1 MTAVSSKAGTT
12 PVYASYTVTV
22 VKEKATVQ
30 AGDAQISFGGEFTGT
45 YLTIVGES
53 GTLGLS
59 DFSGTLYFKTQ
70 YKAGMNVGAYS
81 ITPYGLTSDKYDITY
96 EPGTL
101 TVVPRTLTADNFT
114 VTAKNKTYDGT
125 ADAFVTAAANVSGVT
140 ATAEGAFLDANAG
153 KNKTVEYKITSIAGS
168 AAANYVLEG
177 GEITGT
183 AAADIEKVKVKIFAP
198 DVTYRTY
205 SGSAES
211 TDVSATADGRIFTD
225 YTVTY
230 SDSEGNEVTPVNVGV
245 YNVLIKLSDS
255 ANYELLPYAAKLEI
269 RNASQDS
276 FMIDGIPAISYYGD
290 EFALTADTDGTV
302 TYTVTGADF
311 DAATSSVRIT
321 KPGKVTVTAT
331 SSKPGFADKT
341 AERTFT
347 AYKKAI
353 SVKVSAIDKIYD
365 GATDVSFG
373 APVFTGTVSGDS
385 VTADITGKMLNS
397 DAGENKIVY
406 ADVSLSGNWGD
417 YYTLDADSVQTTV
430 NVAKAKITGIKITA
444 ADKAYDGTRDA
455 NAKVTAIYGVLPI
468 DEGAVKVTG
477 TAAFDNVNAGI
488 RTVFFDAEEIIGAKG
503 ANYEFESG
511 TAKIATYIA
520 QINKLKVK
528 IFVSAATNRTYSG
541 DPEYVDVS
549 ANAGGKVFTDFTL
562 LYEDENGNAKE
573 PIAPGTYNV
582 KVVLNDET
590 NYETE
595 PYTAQ
600 LVIKSASQSSFTID
614 GIPETVY
621 YGDEFDV
628 STDSDGEVH
637 YTVTGNAEVDSS
649 GHVKVTGT
657 GKITLEAVSSKEGFA
672 DKSVKRTFTANKKVI
687 SSEITAENRTYDGTS
702 GVNIDSVQLI
712 GTLPTDSVTASATGA
727 MLNSDAGDNKTVYAK
742 VTLDGNW
749 GEVYALDTESVQTT
763 VDIKKALITGIK
775 ITAQDKKYSKTDDA
789 LVRVDEIT
797 GVLAMDAS
805 LVRVSG
811 EAKFDTASAGDNKT
825 VTFIAT
831 ELTGRKAANYEF
843 ESPDAMQAMAEAS
856 ITPLNVTFTLGALTF
871 GYDTDE
877 KPVTVSAFDE
887 TGAVFTDYDIVYRDA
902 DGNDLGF
909 VPKDAGSYL
918 VGIEITDS
926 NYVTDYT
933 DKEMFIIE
941 ADQEALSILGLP
953 GTVAFGDEF
962 TLEAIGGSGTGRPYL
977 GVLVARRYG

>member
-1 MTAVSSKAGTT
+1 M
-12 PVYASYTVTV
+12 
-22 VKEKATVQ
+22 
-30 AGDAQISFGGEFTGT
+30 
-45 YLTIVGES
+45 
-53 GTLGLS
+53 
-59 DFSGTLYFKTQ
+59 
-70 YKAGMNVGAYS
+70 
-81 ITPYGLTSDKYDITY
+81 
-96 EPGTL
+96 
-101 TVVPRTLTADNFT
+101 
-114 VTAKNKTYDGT
+114 
-125 ADAFVTAAANVSGVT
+125 
-140 ATAEGAFLDANAG
+140 
-153 KNKTVEYKITSIAGS
+153 
-168 AAANYVLEG
+168 
-177 GEITGT
+177 
-183 AAADIEKVKVKIFAP
+183 
-198 DVTYRTY
+198 
-205 SGSAES
+205 
-211 TDVSATADGRIFTD
+211 
-225 YTVTY
+225 
-230 SDSEGNEVTPVNVGV
+230 
-245 YNVLIKLSDS
+245 
-255 ANYELLPYAAKLEI
+255 
-269 RNASQDS
+269 
-276 FMIDGIPAISYYGD
+276 
-290 EFALTADTDGTV
+290 
-302 TYTVTGADF
+302 TVTGD
-311 DAATSSVRIT
+311 
-321 KPGKVTVTAT
+321 K
-331 SSKPGFADKT
+331 SKPGFADKT

-477 TAAFDNVNAGI
+477 NRAFENVNAGI

-637 YTVTGNAEVDSS
+637 YTVTGNA
-649 GHVKVTGT
+649 
-657 GKITLEAVSSKEGFA
+657 
-672 DKSVKRTFTANKKVI
+672 
-687 SSEITAENRTYDGTS
+687 
-702 GVNIDSVQLI
+702 
-712 GTLPTDSVTASATGA
+712 
-727 MLNSDAGDNKTVYAK
+727 
-742 VTLDGNW
+742 
-749 GEVYALDTESVQTT
+749 
-763 VDIKKALITGIK
+763 
-775 ITAQDKKYSKTDDA
+775 
-789 LVRVDEIT
+789 
-797 GVLAMDAS
+797 
-805 LVRVSG
+805 
-811 EAKFDTASAGDNKT
+811 
-825 VTFIAT
+825 
-831 ELTGRKAANYEF
+831 
-843 ESPDAMQAMAEAS
+843 
-856 ITPLNVTFTLGALTF
+856 
-871 GYDTDE
+871 
-877 KPVTVSAFDE
+877 
-887 TGAVFTDYDIVYRDA
+887 
-902 DGNDLGF
+902 
-909 VPKDAGSYL
+909 
-918 VGIEITDS
+918 
-926 NYVTDYT
+926 
-933 DKEMFIIE
+933 
-941 ADQEALSILGLP
+941 
-953 GTVAFGDEF
+953 
-962 TLEAIGGSGTGRPYL
+962 GG
-977 GVLVARRYG
+977 

>member
-1 MTAVSSKAGTT
+1 MGYQNANIAYLSVDKKPVSFMVTGEEQTYAAGESREITIVSDGTRYMSSLTDGGVKISYYRVNENDDTLTPAKKCVEAGRYLYEIQLTDEAAERYDIKNRYVYSAHYAADPKTPNIDEYDNIGFMDFRTAYTAGKN
-12 PVYASYTVTV
+12 V
-22 VKEKATVQ
+22 
-30 AGDAQISFGGEFTGT
+30 GT
-45 YLTIVGES
+45 YSV
-53 GTLGLS
+53 
-59 DFSGTLYFKTQ
+59 
-70 YKAGMNVGAYS
+70 
-81 ITPYGLTSDKYDITY
+81 TPYGLSSDKYDISY
-96 EPGTL
+96 EPGTI
-101 TVVPRTLTADNFT
+101 TVEPKTLTASDFT
-114 VTAKNKTYDGT
+114 VTAENRTYDGSL
-125 ADAFVTAAANVSGVT
+125 DANVTAAANVS
-140 ATAEGAFLDANAG
+140 
-153 KNKTVEYKITSIAGS
+153 
-168 AAANYVLEG
+168 
-177 GEITGT
+177 
-183 AAADIEKVKVKIFAP
+183 
-198 DVTYRTY
+198 
-205 SGSAES
+205 
-211 TDVSATADGRIFTD
+211 
-225 YTVTY
+225 
-230 SDSEGNEVTPVNVGV
+230 
-245 YNVLIKLSDS
+245 
-255 ANYELLPYAAKLEI
+255 
-269 RNASQDS
+269 
-276 FMIDGIPAISYYGD
+276 
-290 EFALTADTDGTV
+290 
-302 TYTVTGADF
+302 
-311 DAATSSVRIT
+311 
-321 KPGKVTVTAT
+321 
-331 SSKPGFADKT
+331 
-341 AERTFT
+341 
-347 AYKKAI
+347 
-353 SVKVSAIDKIYD
+353 
-365 GATDVSFG
+365 
-373 APVFTGTVSGDS
+373 
-385 VTADITGKMLNS
+385 
-397 DAGENKIVY
+397 
-406 ADVSLSGNWGD
+406 
-417 YYTLDADSVQTTV
+417 
-430 NVAKAKITGIKITA
+430 
-444 ADKAYDGTRDA
+444 
-455 NAKVTAIYGVLPI
+455 
-468 DEGAVKVTG
+468 
-477 TAAFDNVNAGI
+477 GI
-488 RTVFFDAEEIIGAKG
+488 RTVFFDAEEITGAKG

-549 ANAGGKVFTDFTL
+549 ANAGGKVFTDFTV

-600 LVIKSASQSSFTID
+600 LVIKNASHPSFTIY
-614 GIPETVY
+614 GIHETVY

-628 STDSDGEVH
+628 STDSDGDVT
-637 YTVTGNAEVDSS
+637 YTVTGNAEVEVA

-811 EAKFDTASAGDNKT
+811 EAKFDTASTGDNKT

-926 NYVTDYT
+926 NYVTD
-933 DKEMFIIE
+933 
-941 ADQEALSILGLP
+941 
-953 GTVAFGDEF
+953 
-962 TLEAIGGSGTGRPYL
+962 
-977 GVLVARRYG
+977 